1 MKKFFSKLPVLII
14 AIVLLLGSSLVF
26 IDTMADR
33 ICKWGTYN
41 STIEYTIG
49 DVDYKSESTLKAKF
63 GNKMLVTQTITNK
76 ETGEKKTNET
86 EVWYYRD
93 GRILFQVG
101 TTEDLTREEYKK
113 AVQEIKDLPAEQ
125 FNEYREKFGYEA
137 TFKAVYLKNSPDSS
151 YPGYQTIHTVYI
163 NRSKIPTVIVLSIIE
178 TITLVFAIVSI
189 TIYVL
194 NKKNNKVAP
203 TTNEQ

>member
-1 MKKFFSKLPVLII
+1 MII
-14 AIVLLLGSSLVF
+14 AVVLLLGSSVVF

-41 STIEYTIG
+41 STLEYKIG
-49 DVDYKSESTLKAKF
+49 EVEYKSESTLKAKF
-63 GNKMLVTQTITNK
+63 GNKMLVTRTVTNQ
-76 ETGEKKTNET
+76 ETGEKKTNES

-93 GRILFQVG
+93 GRILFQIG

-113 AVQEIKDLPAEQ
+113 AVKELKDLPAEQ

-137 TFKAVYLKNSPDSS
+137 TFKAVYLKNSPAHEQ
-151 YPGYQTIHTVYI
+151 GYQTIHSVYI

-178 TITLVFAIVSI
+178 TITLAFAATTVICYIVN
-189 TIYVL
+189 
-194 NKKNNKVAP
+194 NKKKESVSA
-203 TTNEQ
+203 E